1 MLKIYVF
8 ISLVLASL
16 VFVSSQAADVPNT
29 RSLPITLSQQP
40 LIQAVLY
47 LDKDVVMAEVNDA
60 APQAVMGIDLR
71 LYKEHYAAFFR
82 LQDSNRDGVNELAI
96 LSSVGFGGMPKCYR
110 VLHYNPR
117 LQQFRDVLADAYCE

>member
-1 MLKIYVF
+1 MKIYNLFALGLMLF
-8 ISLVLASL
+8 ISLI
-16 VFVSSQAADVPNT
+16 SQAADRSNT
-29 RSLPITLSQQP
+29 RSLPITLSQRP

-47 LDKDVVMAEVNDA
+47 LDKDVVMAEVNEGEA
-60 APQAVMGIDLR
+60 QAVMGIDLR
-71 LYKEHYAAFFR
+71 LYQDHYADFFR
-82 LQDSNRDGVNELAI
+82 LQDHNRDGINELAI

>member
-1 MLKIYVF
+1 MQFLR
-8 ISLVLASL
+8 ISFSFLLMMAV
-16 VFVSSQAADVPNT
+16 VSSQAADVPNT

-71 LYKEHYAAFFR
+71 LYQEHYADFFR
-82 LQDSNRDGVNELAI
+82 LQDINGDGVNELAI

-117 LQQFRDVLADAYCE
+117 LQQFRDALADAYCE

>member
-1 MLKIYVF
+1 MQFLC
-8 ISLVLASL
+8 ISFSFLLLMSL
-16 VFVSSQAADVPNT
+16 PSQAADVPNT

-71 LYKEHYAAFFR
+71 LYQEHYADFFR
-82 LQDSNRDGVNELAI
+82 LQDSNGDGVNELAI

-117 LQQFRDVLADAYCE
+117 LQQFQDVLADAYCK

>member
-1 MLKIYVF
+1 MQFLC
-8 ISLVLASL
+8 ISFSFLLLMSL
-16 VFVSSQAADVPNT
+16 PSQAADVPNT

-47 LDKDVVMAEVNDA
+47 LDKDVVMAEVNSA

-71 LYKEHYAAFFR
+71 LYQEHYADFFR
-82 LQDSNRDGVNELAI
+82 LQDSNHDGVNELSI

-110 VLHYNPR
+110 VLHYNLR

>member
-8 ISLVLASL
+8 INLVLANL
-16 VFVSSQAADVPNT
+16 MCVSSQAADAPNT
-29 RSLPITLSQQP
+29 RSLPITLSQRP

-47 LDKDVVMAEVNDA
+47 LDKDVVMAEVNEGT
-60 APQAVMGIDLR
+60 PQAVMGIDLR
-71 LYKEHYAAFFR
+71 LYQEHSADFFR
-82 LQDSNRDGVNELAI
+82 LQDGNRDGINELAI

>member
-8 ISLVLASL
+8 IILLLASL
-16 VFVSSQAADVPNT
+16 MCVSSQAADTPNT
-29 RSLPITLSQQP
+29 KSLPITLSQRP

-47 LDKDVVMAEVNDA
+47 LDKDMVMAEVNGGS
-60 APQAVMGIDLR
+60 PQAVIGIDLR
-71 LYKEHYAAFFR
+71 LYQEHYADFFR

-96 LSSVGFGGMPKCYR
+96 LSSVGFGGMPKCYH

-117 LQQFRDVLADAYCE
+117 LQQFQDVLADAYCK

>member
-1 MLKIYVF
+1 MQFLR
-8 ISLVLASL
+8 ISFSFLLMMAV
-16 VFVSSQAADVPNT
+16 VSSQAADVPNT

-71 LYKEHYAAFFR
+71 LYQEHYADFFR
-82 LQDSNRDGVNELAI
+82 LQDINGDGVNELAI

-117 LQQFRDVLADAYCE
+117 LQQFQDVLADAYCK

>member
-1 MLKIYVF
+1 MQFLR
-8 ISLVLASL
+8 ISFSFLLMMAM
-16 VFVSSQAADVPNT
+16 VSSQAADVPNT
-29 RSLPITLSQQP
+29 RSLPITLSQRP

-47 LDKDVVMAEVNDA
+47 LDKDVVMAEVNGA

-71 LYKEHYAAFFR
+71 LYQEHYADFFR
-82 LQDSNRDGVNELAI
+82 LQDSNADGVNELAI

-117 LQQFRDVLADAYCE
+117 LQQFQDVLADAYCK